1 MAKQKIIFGEWLPDQ
16 PGVSGA
22 VMDAYNCYPVTNG
35 YAPLREAVDYSGSAG
50 QNLLITFAGKFSGA
64 STLFAAGATQ
74 IYKFDSS
81 DTSLDALTTT
91 GYTAVDSWDVT
102 QFGSK
107 MILANG
113 ADQLQAYDLGSSTY
127 FEDLAAAAPAARFVT
142 VVRDF
147 VVAANVGGEENKVY
161 WSDIN
166 DETDWTPGAASQSDS
181 QVMPDGGDITG
192 LAGGEYGL
200 IFLERAIYRMT
211 YSGSPYFFQFDAISR
226 TLGCMSNGSIAQFSG
241 ITYFLSDDGFYACD
255 GKSVKNIGLEK
266 VNRWF
271 FNNVS
276 LSEIQTG
283 MSATIDPV
291 KKLVIWNFK
300 NNFGKRFLLYYSI
313 DLNKWS
319 YGLTDVNYLAYGLTP
334 SATLE
339 QIDNYNNNLDSLDIP
354 LDSRVWA
361 GGQLIFVGVRDQKIV
376 IFSGALQSAYITSG
390 DIDIGRSMI
399 TLAKPIVDNGTA
411 SVAVASRKLLSE
423 SIEFGTTATPDSEN
437 RVPLR
442 ANGNY
447 HRIKVSPT
455 NANWETIIGCE
466 IEIATQGAR

>member
-1 MAKQKIIFGEWLPDQ
+1 
-16 PGVSGA
+16 
-22 VMDAYNCYPVTNG
+22 
-35 YAPLREAVDYSGSAG
+35 
-50 QNLLITFAGKFSGA
+50 
-64 STLFAAGATQ
+64 
-74 IYKFDSS
+74 
-81 DTSLDALTTT
+81 
-91 GYTAVDSWDVT
+91 
-102 QFGSK
+102 
-107 MILANG
+107 
-113 ADQLQAYDLGSSTY
+113 
-127 FEDLAAAAPAARFVT
+127 
-142 VVRDF
+142 
-147 VVAANVGGEENKVY
+147 
-161 WSDIN
+161 
-166 DETDWTPGAASQSDS
+166 
-181 QVMPDGGDITG
+181 
-192 LAGGEYGL
+192 
-200 IFLERAIYRMT
+200 
-211 YSGSPYFFQFDAISR
+211 
-226 TLGCMSNGSIAQFSG
+226 MSNGSITQFG
-241 ITYFLSDDGFYACD
+241 GLTYFLSDDGFYVCD

-276 LSEIQTG
+276 LSEVQTG

-319 YGLTDVNYLAYGLTP
+319 YGLTDTNYLAYGLTP

-339 QIDNYNNNLDSLDIP
+339 QIDNYNNNLDTLDIP
-354 LDSRVWA
+354 LDSRTWA

-376 IFSGALQSAYITSG
+376 VFSGAYLSAYVTSG
-390 DIDIGRSMI
+390 DIDIGRSII

-423 SIEFGTTATPDSEN
+423 SIEFGTTATPDSDN

-447 HRIKVSPT
+447 HRIKVTPT

-466 IEIATQGAR
+466 IEIATQGNR

>member
-1 MAKQKIIFGEWLPDQ
+1 MAKQKVIFGEWLPDQ
-16 PGVSGA
+16 PSVTGA

-35 YAPLREAVDYSGSAG
+35 YAPLRAAVDYSQDAG

-81 DTSLDALTTT
+81 DASLDALTTT
-91 GYTAVDSWDVT
+91 GYTAVEAWDAT

-113 ADQLQAYDLGSSTY
+113 ADKLQAYDLGSSTY
-127 FEDLAAAAPAARFVT
+127 FEDLSADAPTAKYVT

-166 DETDWTPGAASQSDS
+166 DETDWTPGAASQSDF

-192 LAGGEYGL
+192 IAGGEYGL

-226 TLGCMSNGSIAQFSG
+226 TLGCMSNGSITQFG
-241 ITYFLSDDGFYACD
+241 GLTYFLADDGFYVCD

-276 LSEIQTG
+276 LSEVQTG

-319 YGLTDVNYLAYGLTP
+319 YGLTDTNYLAYGLTP

-339 QIDNYNNNLDSLDIP
+339 QIDNYNNNLDTLDIP
-354 LDSRVWA
+354 LDSRTWA
-361 GGQLIFVGVRDQKIV
+361 GGQLIFVGVRNQKIV
-376 IFSGALQSAYITSG
+376 VFSGAYLSAYVTSG
-390 DIDIGRSMI
+390 DIDIGRSII

-411 SVAVASRKLLSE
+411 SVAVASRKLLSD
-423 SIEFGTTATPDSEN
+423 SVEFGTTATPDSDN

-455 NANWETIIGCE
+455 NANWETIVGCE
-466 IEIATQGAR
+466 IEIATQGNR